1 LTGGFIA
8 KNRLRIELYGN
19 LKKFKTIETEETT
32 KLNDVRCKLEEVS
45 CRINNVMKDLQQ
57 AQTKI
62 SRLKFDEIRL
72 TLTLTNEN
80 LNVLKQ
86 SVESK
91 QTLIRRIEASKKSV
105 EAKIVALDEELQQ
118 VFLI

>member
-1 LTGGFIA
+1 M
-8 KNRLRIELYGN
+8 
-19 LKKFKTIETEETT
+19 
-32 KLNDVRCKLEEVS
+32 NDVRYKLEEVT
-45 CRINNVMKDLQQ
+45 CQINNVMKDLQQ

-72 TLTLTNEN
+72 TLTLNNEN

-91 QTLIRRIEASKKSV
+91 QTLIRRTEASKKSN
-105 EAKIVALDEELQQ
+105 EAKIVALEEELNQ
-118 VFLI
+118 VF